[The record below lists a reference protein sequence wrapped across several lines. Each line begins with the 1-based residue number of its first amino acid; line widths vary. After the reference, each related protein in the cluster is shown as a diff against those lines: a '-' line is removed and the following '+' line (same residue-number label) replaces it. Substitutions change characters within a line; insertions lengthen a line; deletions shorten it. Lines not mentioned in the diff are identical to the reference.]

1 MKKYL
6 MTGVAAIAICAAF
19 TSCSKNEEL
28 YNPEQITKNEVAQI
42 YENYNNAFIQT
53 FGQPAA
59 NQDWGFGSSASTR
72 AAEPNSNQ
80 WFDGVTEKYKHLVKP
95 AEVTAREEQVV
106 TQWFKDN
113 QHPTCDP
120 IYLTEFFVQQVHFGD
135 YVYTAEDANHA
146 SHSVTGGNQ
155 MDWLFAYSP
164 TGVQVYL
171 PGSGQPTT
179 TTMDHINNF
188 NTSSPARTS
197 NENMQLMMNSSTENF
212 GFHESFNTQS
222 DRYYNVKDV
231 NWVIKAI
238 EVDGVVGYYVGFD
251 YESHGNQGDFLPDGY
266 FDDRIIKIVPGDG
279 IIPGGY
285 DFRVIAEDLNA
296 KALDAAAAKDGL
308 TESDWDF
315 NDVVFDAKWKD
326 NTTATIK
333 VKVVGGVLPLYI
345 GNAANPK
352 LQEVHQLFGA
362 TINSDGLYSI
372 LGARDD
378 APEFDVTGLNKSLNG
393 KDIVISVVRP
403 LSTGEE
409 ALLELKAQTGLP
421 AAKIRVNINF
431 TPCAERKD
439 IREQYPLFSDW
450 VTSNP
455 EIAWY

>member
-6 MTGVAAIAICAAF
+6 MTGVAALAICAAF
-19 TSCSKNEEL
+19 TSCSKNDEM
-28 YNPEQITKNEVAQI
+28 YNPEQIKKNEVAQA
-42 YENYNNAFIQT
+42 YESYNQAFIKT
-53 FGQPAA
+53 FGKPASS
-59 NQDWGFGSSASTR
+59 QEWGFGSSAKTR
-72 AAEPNSNQ
+72 VAETNSNQ
-80 WFDGVTEKYKHLVKP
+80 WFDGVTEKFKHLVQP
-95 AEVTAREEQVV
+95 ADVTAREEQVV

-135 YVYTAEDANHA
+135 NVYTSG

-155 MDWLFAYSP
+155 MDWLFAYTP
-164 TGVQVYL
+164 TETSVWINGVE
-171 PGSGQPTT
+171 TKT
-179 TTMDHINNF
+179 HMDHINNF
-188 NTSSPARTS
+188 NTSSPQRTATGLS
-197 NENMQLMMNSSTENF
+197 NMQLMMNSSTENF
-212 GFHESFNTQS
+212 GFHESYNSQN
-222 DRYYNVKDV
+222 DRYYNVKDY

-251 YESHGNQGDFLPDGY
+251 YESHGNQGEYLPDGF

-308 TESDWDF
+308 VDSDWDF

-345 GNAANPK
+345 GNAANPRLK
-352 LQEVHQLFGA
+352 EVHELFGA
-362 TINSDGLYSI
+362 TKNSEGLYSI
-372 LGARDD
+372 LGERDD
-378 APEFDVTGLNKSLNG
+378 AQEFDVTGLSKSLNG
-393 KDIVISVVRP
+393 RDIVISVVRP

-409 ALLELKAQTGLP
+409 ALLELKAEKGLP
-421 AAKIRVNINF
+421 AAKIRVKTSF
-431 TPCAERKD
+431 KPCSERQD
-439 IREQYPLFSDW
+439 IRKKYSLFTDW

-455 EIAWY
+455 EITWY

>member
-1 MKKYL
+1 
-6 MTGVAAIAICAAF
+6 MTGVAALAICAAF
-19 TSCSKNEEL
+19 TSCSKNDEM
-28 YNPEQITKNEVAQI
+28 YNPEQIKKNEVAQA
-42 YENYNNAFIQT
+42 YESYNQAFIQT
-53 FGQPAA
+53 FGKPASS
-59 NQDWGFGSSASTR
+59 QEWGFGSSASTR

-171 PGSGQPTT
+171 PNGQQST

-197 NENMQLMMNSSTENF
+197 NQNMQLMMNSSTENF
-212 GFHESFNTQS
+212 GFHESYNTQS

-308 TESDWDF
+308 VDSDWDF

-345 GNAANPK
+345 GNAANPRLK
-352 LQEVHQLFGA
+352 EVHELFGA
-362 TINSDGLYSI
+362 TKNSEGLYSI
-372 LGARDD
+372 LGERDD
-378 APEFDVTGLNKSLNG
+378 AQEFDVTGLSKSLNG
-393 KDIVISVVRP
+393 RDIVISVVRP

-409 ALLELKAQTGLP
+409 ALLELKAEKGLP
-421 AAKIRVNINF
+421 AAKIRVETSF
-431 TPCAERKD
+431 KPCSERQD
-439 IREQYPLFSDW
+439 IREKYPLFTDW
-450 VTSNP
+450 VSSNP
-455 EIAWY
+455 EITWY

>member
-1 MKKYL
+1 

-19 TSCSKNEEL
+19 TSCSKNDEM
-28 YNPEQITKNEVAQI
+28 YNPEQIKKNEVAQA
-42 YENYNNAFIQT
+42 YESYNQAFIQT
-53 FGQPAA
+53 FGKPAA

-72 AAEPNSNQ
+72 VAEPNRNQ
-80 WFDGVTEKYKHLVKP
+80 WFDGVTEKFKHLVKP
-95 AEVTAREEQVV
+95 ADVTAKEEQVV

-135 YVYTAEDANHA
+135 NVYTAEDANHA
-146 SHSVTGGNQ
+146 SHSVTGGNH

-164 TGVQVYL
+164 TPVQVYL
-171 PGSGQPTT
+171 PNGQQST

-197 NENMQLMMNSSTENF
+197 NENTMLMMNSSTENF
-212 GFHESFNTQS
+212 GFHESYNTQS

-308 TESDWDF
+308 VDSDWDF

-345 GNAANPK
+345 GNAANPRLK
-352 LQEVHQLFGA
+352 EVHELFGA
-362 TINSDGLYSI
+362 TKNSEGLYSI
-372 LGARDD
+372 LGERDD
-378 APEFDVTGLNKSLNG
+378 AQEFDVTGLSKSLNG
-393 KDIVISVVRP
+393 RDIVISVVRP

-409 ALLELKAQTGLP
+409 ALLELKADKSLP
-421 AAKIRVNINF
+421 AAKIRVKTSF
-431 TPCAERKD
+431 KPCAERKD

-455 EIAWY
+455 EITWY

>member
-1 MKKYL
+1 

-19 TSCSKNEEL
+19 TSCSKNDEM
-28 YNPEQITKNEVAQI
+28 YNPEQIKKNEVAQA
-42 YENYNNAFIQT
+42 YESYNQAFIQT
-53 FGQPAA
+53 FGKPAA

-72 AAEPNSNQ
+72 VAEPNRNQ
-80 WFDGVTEKYKHLVKP
+80 WFDGVTEKFKHLVKP
-95 AEVTAREEQVV
+95 ADVTAREEQVV

-135 YVYTAEDANHA
+135 NVYTAEDANHA
-146 SHSVTGGNQ
+146 SHSVTGGNH

-164 TGVQVYL
+164 TPVQVYL
-171 PGSGQPTT
+171 PNGQQST

-197 NENMQLMMNSSTENF
+197 NENTMLMMNSSTENF
-212 GFHESFNTQS
+212 GFHESYNTQS

-308 TESDWDF
+308 VDSDWDF

-345 GNAANPK
+345 GNAANPRLK
-352 LQEVHQLFGA
+352 EVHELFGA
-362 TINSDGLYSI
+362 TKNSEGLYSI
-372 LGARDD
+372 LGERDD
-378 APEFDVTGLNKSLNG
+378 AQEFDVTGLSKSLNG
-393 KDIVISVVRP
+393 RDIVISVVRP

-409 ALLELKAQTGLP
+409 ALLELKADKSLP
-421 AAKIRVNINF
+421 AAKIRVKTSF
-431 TPCAERKD
+431 KPCAERKD

-455 EIAWY
+455 EITWY